1 MKRTLGLLL
10 ITVMVSVSSTFAQNY
25 KFGHIN
31 SSELLSIMPDRDS
44 AMLELQNYSQMLQ
57 QEIEA
62 LQMEYQNKVA
72 AYQEKEQTYSDLVR
86 ESKLKE
92 IQEMQGR
99 MQEFQMTAQ
108 QDYQQKEAELFQP
121 IMDEAQNAIEKVA
134 KANGFTYVF
143 DLSAGGLVYFSE
155 ESVDILPLVKKEL
168 GVE

>member
-10 ITVMVSVSSTFAQNY
+10 VTVMISVSSTFAQNY

-168 GVE
+168 GIE

>member
-10 ITVMVSVSSTFAQNY
+10 IAVMVSVSSTFAQNY

-31 SSELLSIMPDRDS
+31 SSELLSVMPDRDS

-121 IMDEAQNAIEKVA
+121 VMDKAQEAIEKVS

-143 DLSAGGLVYFSE
+143 DLSAGGLVYFSD
-155 ESVDILPLVKKEL
+155 ESIDILPLVKTEL
-168 GVE
+168 GIE

>member
-10 ITVMVSVSSTFAQNY
+10 ITVIVSVSGTFAQNY

-168 GVE
+168 GIE

>member
-62 LQMEYQNKVA
+62 LQIEYQNKVA

-168 GVE
+168 GIE